1 MATRKR
7 MIATAK
13 DAIRALGGPTAVAE
27 WLNLDQSTISGW
39 GTRGAIGRG
48 WEMFIYQSLRDRKY
62 TQDQIAP
69 KVFGI
74 DDWSQLV
81 MPKQRLKR
89 AA

>member
-1 MATRKR
+1 MARRRR

-39 GTRGAIGRG
+39 GIRGAIGRG
-48 WEMFIYQSLRDRKY
+48 WEMHIYWSLRDRGF
-62 TQDQIAP
+62 THANLAP
-69 KVFGI
+69 EVFGMSA
-74 DDWSQLV
+74 WAELR
-81 MPKQRLKR
+81 MPRPRKKR